1 MFKYMQMSTPE
12 IFNSSQA
19 ADRLGVSRATLL
31 RWFRDGR
38 VSDVGRDWR
47 GWRTFRQ
54 SDLDRILRELGAVV
68 SSRQQG
74 GSKMRGYLSRVP
86 AFRALKDSLLQELA
100 ETVSFRGYLK
110 REFVFQPGQT
120 CTALHLVVKGKVR
133 VFRLSPE
140 GKESLLAVVV
150 PYSTLGEAAIFGK
163 GRTYS
168 SFAQCER
175 GTTILSLP
183 FQKVQDLVKDYPD
196 LALSF
201 LAEFASRIQS
211 LEQRLEEMAHSPL
224 ERRLANYLTR
234 EAGAGEE
241 GRLHPNSE
249 LASLLGVTRASVS
262 RTLNRFE
269 ELGWIER
276 LNGKF
281 RILDRGRLTD
291 L

>member
-1 MFKYMQMSTPE
+1 MFKYVQMSTSE
-12 IFNSSQA
+12 VLNSSQA
-19 ADRLGVSRATLL
+19 AERLGVSRATLL

-47 GWRTFRQ
+47 GWRVFRQ
-54 SDLDRILRELGAVV
+54 ADIDRIQRELGAVV

-74 GSKMRGYLSRVP
+74 GSKMRDYLSRVP
-86 AFRALKDSLLQELA
+86 AFRSLKDSLLQELA
-100 ETVSFRGYLK
+100 ETASFRGYLK
-110 REFVFQPGQT
+110 GKFVFQPGQT

-140 GKESLLAVVV
+140 GKENLLAVVV
-150 PYSTLGEAAIFGK
+150 PHSTLGEAAIFGK
-163 GRTYS
+163 GRAHS
-168 SFAQCER
+168 SFAQCEI

-183 FQKVQDLVKDYPD
+183 LQKVQDLTKDYPD

-211 LEQRLEEMAHSPL
+211 LEQRLEEMAHYPL

-234 EAGAGEE
+234 EATAGKEA
-241 GRLHPNSE
+241 RLLPTSE
-249 LASLLGVTRASVS
+249 LASLLGVTRESVS
-262 RTLNRFE
+262 RTLSRFE
-269 ELGWIER
+269 DLGWIER
-276 LNGKF
+276 FGGKF
-281 RILDRGRLTD
+281 RVVNEARLSD